1 MQGRVTQEI
10 RELLA
15 EAENS
20 GACLATR
27 SRRIREAL
35 ERRVADGTLVSPLP
49 LLYVDR
55 ELWLGLT
62 ETQRTLHLMRGI
74 HTLHPSW
81 VFCGTSAAVA
91 TPRRVYRS
99 GLPNG
104 PLEVGDAAPGAR
116 AATRTALYDRS
127 TSPMTSP

>member
-91 TPRRVYRS
+91 H
-99 GLPNG
+99 GLSVTERPQR
-104 PLEVGDAAPGAR
+104 PLGGGDAVRGKTLPRAR
-116 AATRTALYDRS
+116 LCS
-127 TSPMTSP
+127 TGPRLR